1 MRAQKNKRGERGS
14 IEEETSPRASKK
26 LNMASESA
34 GNLEGD
40 INVVIQSL
48 ADSEE
53 EPSLLE
59 IKSLLLAINRSINC
73 SVSSLL
79 SDNKA
84 LRRELKELK
93 DCMNFNNR
101 ELKELKESLQ
111 KTNNENKALKASLDS
126 TNEQLKPTKEK
137 LRNQTEDIVQ
147 LWDNFD
153 NLEQYTRK
161 NSIEIQG
168 IPEDAYSSKEDVVI
182 KVAEALNITVEPE
195 DIEIC
200 HKLRRGKGIIA
211 KFVSHKTK
219 SSLYKK
225 RTQLKNVKIKDL
237 FPGYPSTTQ
246 RGIFIN
252 ENLTTYRR
260 RLLEEA
266 NRRRRDGTLLS
277 VWTMDGKMFVKTSPD
292 GRPIRIFSEVDLDNL

>member
-14 IEEETSPRASKK
+14 IEEETSPRSSKK
-26 LNMASESA
+26 SNMASESA

-40 INVVIQSL
+40 INVAIQSM

-53 EPSLLE
+53 EPSLSE

-84 LRRELKELK
+84 LYI
-93 DCMNFNNR
+93 NFNNR
-101 ELKELKESLQ
+101 ELKELKESLH
-111 KTNNENKALKASLDS
+111 KTNNVNKALKASLDS
-126 TNEQLKPTKEK
+126 TNEQLKATKEK
-137 LRNQTEDIVQ
+137 LRNQTEDFVQ

-153 NLEQYTRK
+153 NREQYTRK
-161 NSIEIQG
+161 NSIEIKG
-168 IPEDAYSSKEDVVI
+168 IPEDAYSSTEDVVI

-200 HKLRRGKGIIA
+200 HKLKRGKRIIA

-219 SSLYKK
+219 
-225 RTQLKNVKIKDL
+225 
-237 FPGYPSTTQ
+237 
-246 RGIFIN
+246 
-252 ENLTTYRR
+252 
-260 RLLEEA
+260 
-266 NRRRRDGTLLS
+266 
-277 VWTMDGKMFVKTSPD
+277 
-292 GRPIRIFSEVDLDNL
+292 

>member
-1 MRAQKNKRGERGS
+1 MRAQKNKSGERGS

-34 GNLEGD
+34 GNHEGD

-59 IKSLLLAINRSINC
+59 IKSLLLAINRSIKC

-84 LRRELKELK
+84 LRRELEEIK
-93 DCMNFNNR
+93 DCINFNTR

-111 KTNNENKALKASLDS
+111 MTNNENKALKACLDS
-126 TNEQLKPTKEK
+126 TNEQLNATKEK
-137 LRNQTEDIVQ
+137 LRNQTEDILQ

-153 NLEQYTRK
+153 NLEQYTCK
-161 NSIEIQG
+161 NPIQIQG
-168 IPEDAYSSKEDVVI
+168 IQEDTYSSTENSVI
-182 KVAEALNITVEPE
+182 KVAEALNITVELE

-200 HKLRRGKGIIA
+200 HKLR
-211 KFVSHKTK
+211 
-219 SSLYKK
+219 
-225 RTQLKNVKIKDL
+225 
-237 FPGYPSTTQ
+237 
-246 RGIFIN
+246 
-252 ENLTTYRR
+252 
-260 RLLEEA
+260 
-266 NRRRRDGTLLS
+266 
-277 VWTMDGKMFVKTSPD
+277 
-292 GRPIRIFSEVDLDNL
+292 

>member
-1 MRAQKNKRGERGS
+1 MRAQKIKRGERGP

-40 INVVIQSL
+40 INAVIQSL
-48 ADSEE
+48 ADSKE

-73 SVSSLL
+73 SVSSPLT
-79 SDNKA
+79 DDKV
-84 LRRELKELK
+84 LRRELEELT
-93 DCMNFNNR
+93 DCINFNNR

-111 KTNNENKALKASLDS
+111 KTNNENKALKTSLDF
-126 TNEQLKPTKEK
+126 NKEQLKATKEK
-137 LRNQTEDIVQ
+137 LRYQTKDIVQ
-147 LWDNFD
+147 PWDNFD

-168 IPEDAYSSKEDVVI
+168 IPEDAYSSTEDVE
-182 KVAEALNITVEPE
+182 VAEALNITVEPE

-200 HKLRRGKGIIA
+200 HKLKQGKCIIA

-219 SSLYKK
+219 SCPYEK

-237 FPGYPSTTQ
+237 
-246 RGIFIN
+246 
-252 ENLTTYRR
+252 
-260 RLLEEA
+260 
-266 NRRRRDGTLLS
+266 
-277 VWTMDGKMFVKTSPD
+277 
-292 GRPIRIFSEVDLDNL
+292 

>member
-14 IEEETSPRASKK
+14 IEEETLPQASKI

-34 GNLEGD
+34 GKVEGD

-59 IKSLLLAINRSINC
+59 IKSLLLAINQSINC

-84 LRRELKELK
+84 LRRELEELK
-93 DCMNFNNR
+93 DCINFNNR
-101 ELKELKESLQ
+101 KLKELKESLQ
-111 KTNNENKALKASLDS
+111 KTNNENKALQASLDS
-126 TNEQLKPTKEK
+126 TNEQLKATKEK

-153 NLEQYTRK
+153 NLEQYTLSRK

-168 IPEDAYSSKEDVVI
+168 IPEDAYSSTEDVVI

-200 HKLRRGKGIIA
+200 HKLR
-211 KFVSHKTK
+211 
-219 SSLYKK
+219 
-225 RTQLKNVKIKDL
+225 
-237 FPGYPSTTQ
+237 
-246 RGIFIN
+246 
-252 ENLTTYRR
+252 
-260 RLLEEA
+260 
-266 NRRRRDGTLLS
+266 
-277 VWTMDGKMFVKTSPD
+277 
-292 GRPIRIFSEVDLDNL
+292 